1 MAREVSILTVS
12 ELKEKYG
19 LNIKQALFVTEYM
32 VDKNA
37 TQAYKRAGYSPK
49 DDESAKQLGCRML
62 TNVNVSRALADWE
75 QTLTAVCGWTPE
87 RIIETAAQV
96 IEKSMQ
102 AVPVEE
108 WDSHLK
114 EKVATG
120 EYVYDSKGAVA
131 ALALIAK
138 LTGAEKQAIQNI
150 NVNLTG
156 GLSIKLR
163 RNK

>member
-1 MAREVSILTVS
+1 MAS
-12 ELKEKYG
+12 
-19 LNIKQALFVTEYM
+19 
-32 VDKNA
+32 
-37 TQAYKRAGYSPK
+37 
-49 DDESAKQLGCRML
+49 
-62 TNVNVSRALADWE
+62 
-75 QTLTAVCGWTPE
+75 VCGWTPE

-114 EKVATG
+114 EKVPTG

-138 LTGAEKQAIQNI
+138 LTGAEKQATQNV